1 MLRKGTLK
9 ILAVEAS
16 MIFLAITVKGIAAE
30 NETAHAQ
37 RIVVTSERTMV
48 TDTQEPVEPE
58 TITVDQAPGQVRVQD
73 QVLVMMTWSKMFLLP
88 IWMFQL
94 EYLH

>member
-16 MIFLAITVKGIAAE
+16 MIFLAITVKGITAE

-37 RIVVTSERTMV
+37 RIVVISENTIA
-48 TDTQEPVEPE
+48 TDTKEPATPE
-58 TITVDQAPGQVRVQD
+58 TITELSSANIP
-73 QVLVMMTWSKMFLLP
+73 
-88 IWMFQL
+88 
-94 EYLH
+94 

>member
-1 MLRKGTLK
+1 MLKRLRKGTLK

-37 RIVVTSERTMV
+37 RIVVNFGKNNGNRYP
-48 TDTQEPVEPE
+48 EPVEPE
-58 TITVDQAPGQVRVQD
+58 TSQRMKQTALFIAGTGMR
-73 QVLVMMTWSKMFLLP
+73 TRKKFS
-88 IWMFQL
+88 
-94 EYLH
+94 

>member
-16 MIFLAITVKGIAAE
+16 MIFLAITVKGITAE

-37 RIVVTSERTMV
+37 RIVVISENTIV
-48 TDTQEPVEPE
+48 TDTKEPVSYTHLTLP
-58 TITVDQAPGQVRVQD
+58 TIA
-73 QVLVMMTWSKMFLLP
+73 
-88 IWMFQL
+88 
-94 EYLH
+94 

>member
-30 NETAHAQ
+30 NETTHAQ
-37 RIVVTSERTMV
+37 RIVVLGK
-48 TDTQEPVEPE
+48 TQW
-58 TITVDQAPGQVRVQD
+58 Q
-73 QVLVMMTWSKMFLLP
+73 P
-88 IWMFQL
+88 IPRSR
-94 EYLH
+94 

>member
-30 NETAHAQ
+30 NETTHAQ

-58 TITVDQAPGQVRVQD
+58 TISADESDSLIFSRDWDAD
-73 QVLVMMTWSKMFLLP
+73 EEEILLKVA
-88 IWMFQL
+88 MA
-94 EYLH
+94 

>member
-16 MIFLAITVKGIAAE
+16 MIFLAITVKGITAE

-37 RIVVTSERTMV
+37 RIVVISENTIA
-48 TDTQEPVEPE
+48 TDTQRMKQ
-58 TITVDQAPGQVRVQD
+58 TALFIAGTGMQTRKKF
-73 QVLVMMTWSKMFLLP
+73 S
-88 IWMFQL
+88 
-94 EYLH
+94 